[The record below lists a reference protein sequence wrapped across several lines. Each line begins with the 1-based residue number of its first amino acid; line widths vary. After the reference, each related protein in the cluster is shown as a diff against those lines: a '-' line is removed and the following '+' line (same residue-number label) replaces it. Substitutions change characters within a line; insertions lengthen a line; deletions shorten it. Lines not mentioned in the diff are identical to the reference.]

1 MTMHAVPGWGPSKP
15 SILPWAVVAAMSLAA
30 CGGSATTVAP
40 STTTAAPA
48 ATAARST
55 SAARSATVAPSPGA
69 AGTSSAAG
77 GQGTA
82 RPGEYLEYQAFSAD
96 PAAHGNTAVVL
107 FFHAPWCPDCRAT
120 EASITTD
127 GLPAGLTVVK
137 VDYDS
142 MTDLKVKYGVT
153 HQHTFVRID
162 AQGTLLAKWTGTF
175 TGAAIKA
182 RADAA

>member
-1 MTMHAVPGWGPSKP
+1 MNTRAVPGWGHSTM
-15 SILPWAVVAAMSLAA
+15 SILPWAVAAAVSLAA
-30 CGGSATTVAP
+30 CGGSAATVTQSA
-40 STTTAAPA
+40 TTAAPA
-48 ATAARST
+48 ATAPPSAT
-55 SAARSATVAPSPGA
+55 GVSAAPSSGS
-69 AGTSSAAG
+69 AGTSGAAAG
-77 GQGTA
+77 GQSTA

-120 EASITTD
+120 ETSITKD

-182 RADAA
+182 KADAA